1 MADLGFDGKVFKE
14 YHGPDAPTRFAN
26 EVRVLQYLQ
35 SKGCRFVPQLL
46 DADPERA
53 YNAMRD
59 HTARLSIVVL
69 GRLKKQQHAN
79 RASA

>member
-1 MADLGFDGKVFKE
+1 MQRQRLAGFRAAQ
-14 YHGPDAPTRFAN
+14 PATPSRFEAATD
-26 EVRVLQYLQ
+26 EHREIV
-35 SKGCRFVPQLL
+35 SAIL

-69 GRLKKQQHAN
+69 GRLKKQQHTN